1 MRRTKIVCTLGP
13 ASSSVAMLKKL
24 LDTGMN
30 VARLNFSHGTH
41 DQHAVTIAAARQAA
55 AENQQDLAL
64 LLDTKGP
71 EIRIGTFADGKVRL
85 EEGQVFTLT
94 TAEVAGTDK
103 MVSVNYPGIVNDV
116 ETGMKILLDDGLIV
130 MEAEEVTETEVRCR
144 VITGGD
150 LSDRKGVN
158 IPGARLNLPAISEKD
173 REDILFAIKSDLD
186 FIAAS
191 FVRKADDVIA
201 IRSILEAHRST
212 IHIIAKIESQE
223 GVDNIDKILEAADGI
238 MVARGDL
245 GVEIPAEEVPLVQKM
260 IISKCNAA
268 GKPVITAT
276 QMLDSMIRNPRPTRA
291 EASDVAN
298 AIFDG
303 TDAVMLSGETAVG
316 KYPLETVQTMS
327 RIAERTETALHYA
340 RILESFDPPA
350 ERSVTDAIS
359 YATCHAAQELG
370 ASAII
375 TATQS
380 GFTARN
386 VSKYKPK
393 SRIIAVTP
401 RKHVVRKL
409 ALTWG
414 VFPVMCRPT
423 TSTDEMFSAAIEASL
438 VSGYIENGDLILIT
452 AGVPVGVSG
461 STNLLRVHTVGD
473 IVLQGTGLGK
483 NPVTA
488 RARIAA
494 TGAEAAK
501 LEEGEIL
508 VAPATDSSFVPYLEK
523 AAGVLVEEGGLTSHA
538 AVVALHMG
546 LPVIVGAAGATSRL
560 RDGDLLTLDTVR
572 GLVYRGKATIF

>member
-13 ASSSVAMLKKL
+13 ASSTVETLKEL
-24 LDTGMN
+24 LAAGMN
-30 VARLNFSHGTH
+30 VARFNFSHGTH
-41 DQHAVTIAAARQAA
+41 DEHAVTIAAARRAA
-55 AENQQDLAL
+55 RDTNLAL

-71 EIRIGTFADGKVRL
+71 EIRIGTFTAGKVDVR
-85 EEGQVFTLT
+85 EGDLFTLT
-94 TAEVAGTDK
+94 TELVEGDEK
-103 MVSVNYPGIVNDV
+103 RVHINYPGIVQDV
-116 ETGMKILLDDGLIV
+116 QPGMKVLLDDGLIV
-130 MEAEEVTETEVRCR
+130 MDVLHVGETEVQCR
-144 VITGGD
+144 VITGGE
-150 LSDRKGVN
+150 LSNRKGVN
-158 IPGARLNLPAISEKD
+158 IPGAVLNLPAMSDKD
-173 REDILFAIKSDLD
+173 REDIHFAVDNDLD

-191 FVRKADDVIA
+191 FVRKADDVLA
-201 IRSILEAHRST
+201 IRAVLEARRSD
-212 IHIIAKIESQE
+212 IQIIAKIESQE
-223 GVDNIDKILEAADGI
+223 GVDNLDKILAAADGI

-245 GVEIPAEEVPLVQKM
+245 GVEIPTEDVPLVQKM

-316 KYPLETVQTMS
+316 KYPLEAVRTMA
-327 RIAERTETALHYA
+327 RIAERAETAFHYA
-340 RILESFDPPA
+340 RILEHFEAPM

-359 YATCHAAQELG
+359 YATCHASQELG
-370 ASAII
+370 AAAVI

-393 SRIIAVTP
+393 ARIIAVTP
-401 RKHVVRKL
+401 RERVARRL

-423 TSTDEMFSAAIEASL
+423 TTTDEMFSAAIEASL
-438 VSGYIENGDLILIT
+438 LSGYIKNGDLVLIT
-452 AGVPVGVSG
+452 AGVPVGLSG
-461 STNLLRVHTVGD
+461 TTNLMRVHTVGE
-473 IVLQGTGLGK
+473 ILLQGTGLGK
-483 NPVTA
+483 KAVTGRIRVA
-488 RARIAA
+488 RNAM
-494 TGAEAAK
+494 EAAQ
-501 LEEGEIL
+501 LQEGEIL
-508 VAPATDSSFVPYLEK
+508 ATPATDSGYIPYLSK
-523 AAGVLVEEGGLTSHA
+523 AAGLLVEEGGLTSHA

-546 LPVIVGAAGATSRL
+546 LPVVVGATDALEYLQT
-560 RDGDLLTLDTVR
+560 GDLVTLDTVR